1 MRLLGAKT
9 TSGPFEELLVSSLPD
24 SRELNPV
31 PTMDFAFPKT
41 TVRFV
46 RFEIIDFWG
55 NGGGLQYFEVLSGK
69 LQFVKKKIKKTN

>member
-9 TSGPFEELLVSSLPD
+9 SSGPFEELLVASLQD
-24 SRELNPV
+24 SRQQKPV
-31 PTMDFAFPKT
+31 PSIDFAFPQT

-55 NGGGLQYFEVLSGK
+55 NGGGLQYFKVHSGK
-69 LQFVKKKIKKTN
+69 L

>member
-69 LQFVKKKIKKTN
+69 LKFAQKKT